1 MKADDQA
8 LVQECRKGN
17 RQAFARLV
25 DRYQKPI
32 FNAARR
38 LVNDDDDAQD
48 ITQNVFLKVF
58 DNLERY
64 DPRHKFYSWLFRIAV
79 NESLD
84 LLQRRGR
91 QQAID
96 EEPVSPDRNPE
107 DSTRGAELSAMVQ
120 DVLMDMKTDHRT
132 IIVLRHF
139 QHFSYRDMAELL
151 DIPEKTVKSRLYT
164 ARQVLRDRLME
175 QGILEP

>member
-8 LVQECRKGN
+8 IVRECRKGN
-17 RQAFARLV
+17 RKAFARLV

-96 EEPVSPDRNPE
+96 EEPASPDRNPE
-107 DSTRGAELSAMVQ
+107 DSTRSAELSGMIQ
-120 DVLMDMKTDHRT
+120 DALMDMKTDHRT
-132 IIVLRHF
+132 VIVLRHF
-139 QHFSYRDMAELL
+139 QQFSYRDMAELL
-151 DIPEKTVKSRLYT
+151 DIPEKTVKSRLFT
-164 ARQVLRDRLME
+164 ARRILRDRLVE
-175 QGILEP
+175 RGILEP